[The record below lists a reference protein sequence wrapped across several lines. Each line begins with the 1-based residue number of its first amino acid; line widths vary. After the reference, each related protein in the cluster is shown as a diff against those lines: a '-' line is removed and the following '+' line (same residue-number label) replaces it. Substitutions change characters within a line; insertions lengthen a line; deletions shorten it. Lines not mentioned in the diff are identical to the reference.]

1 MALAPGAL
9 TAANRP
15 YLERAEPQPNW
26 LDRTAH
32 WLSAH
37 SVDWAARRLG
47 WHRRRMAA
55 IVPLVDRHDAAL
67 RALDDAALQA
77 RVRALRSVL
86 RTCGVNGRGSNARIA
101 ESFAIVREASA
112 RALGMRH
119 HPCQLMAG
127 MGLVQGHLVEMATG
141 EGKTFAATLAAAT
154 MALAGHPVHV
164 ITVNDYLAERDAREM
179 APLYRYLGLSLG
191 VVKHGMER
199 PARRVTYGCD
209 ITYCSNKELAFDY
222 LRDRVAP
229 RGRSSALHVAWDHLR
244 HDADATPADPSQVVV
259 LRGLAFAIVDEADS
273 VCIDEART
281 PLILSATVQAPDQTR
296 QCLEML
302 ALARSLH
309 SGEHYEVDSFAR
321 TARLTEAGRLQL
333 DAHAQGRDGWWS
345 SLRGREEKLEQA
357 LSALTLF
364 QRDRHYMVSKGKQ
377 EDTDA
382 IVIVDES
389 TGRAMPDR
397 SWERGLHQFIEAKEG
412 VALTDPRETLARIT
426 YQRLLPRYMR
436 LSGMSG
442 TAAEVAPEIRRDYGL
457 EVVRVPLHRPSRRVL
472 LAPTF
477 VATQAEKWQAVVA
490 IVRRVAL
497 DQGRPVLIGT
507 RSVAASEA
515 LSAALTAHGIA
526 HALLNARQ
534 DQSEADLIA
543 CAGNPGRVTVATN
556 MAGRGT
562 DIRLGEGVAAL
573 GGLHVVLTEYHG
585 SARVDRQLIGRCAR
599 QHDPGSAQA
608 VVALDDELFSVCT
621 PRLAAWLARAGAAPR
636 WWYGAMRAWAQRQA
650 EARDALARARTLEQD
665 RRLRRTLAFSGSGE

>member
-1 MALAPGAL
+1 MALDPGAD

-32 WLSAH
+32 WLGAH
-37 SVDWAARRLG
+37 SVGWLARRLG
-47 WHRRRMAA
+47 WQRRRMAA
-55 IVPLVDRHDAAL
+55 IVPLVERHDAAL

-77 RVRALRSVL
+77 RVRALRAAL
-86 RTCGVNGRGSNARIA
+86 RAHGVDGRGGDARIA
-101 ESFAIVREASA
+101 ESFALVREASA
-112 RALGMRH
+112 RVLGMRH

-154 MALAGHPVHV
+154 IALAGHPVHV
-164 ITVNDYLAERDAREM
+164 ITVNDYLAERDAHEM
-179 APLYRYLGLSLG
+179 APLYRFLGLSLG
-191 VVKHGMER
+191 VVQHGMDR
-199 PARRVTYGCD
+199 PARRVAYGSD

-244 HDADATPADPSQVVV
+244 HDAGAAPADPSQVVV

-296 QCLEML
+296 QCLDML
-302 ALARSLH
+302 ALARSLQ
-309 SGEHYEVDSFAR
+309 GGLHYTVDHFAR
-321 TARLTEAGRLQL
+321 TARLTDAGRAQL

-345 SLRGREEKLEQA
+345 SLRAREEKLEQA

-364 QRDRHYMVSKGKQ
+364 QRDRHYLLGPG
-377 EDTDA
+377 EDGRQA
-382 IVIVDES
+382 VVIVDES

-412 VALTDPRETLARIT
+412 VPLTDPRETLARIT

-442 TAAEVAPEIRRDYGL
+442 TAAEVAPEIRRVYGL
-457 EVVRVPLHRPSRRVL
+457 EVVRVPLHRPSRRLL

-490 IVRRVAL
+490 IVRREAL
-497 DQGRPVLIGT
+497 GQGRPVLIGT
-507 RSVAASEA
+507 RSVGASEA

-534 DQSEADLIA
+534 DQAEAALIA
-543 CAGNPGRVTVATN
+543 GAGDPGRVTVATN

-562 DIRLGEGVAAL
+562 DIRLGAGVAAR

-621 PRLAAWLARAGAAPR
+621 PRLAGWLAQAGAAPR
-636 WWYGAMRAWAQRQA
+636 WCHGALRAWAQHQA
-650 EARDALARARTLEQD
+650 EAHDAQARARTLEQD